1 LSPTRASTSL
11 TARQSS
17 VACRLPCK
25 AVRGGDLC
33 AFTGKELDKEPGKEL
48 PKVPAKVPRL

>member
-1 LSPTRASTSL
+1 
-11 TARQSS
+11 
-17 VACRLPCK
+17 
-25 AVRGGDLC
+25 VRGGDLC